1 MRNFLKY
8 TLATIVGVTITG
20 ILGFLLLIGIF
31 SAMLSF
37 SDKPVVVED
46 NSVLMLDFKQQ
57 IVERAVNN
65 PFEGLPIPHIGETG
79 QMGLDDILECIDKAK
94 TDKHIKGIYLNPSVI
109 RAGMA
114 TIEEIRQA
122 LIDFK
127 ESGKFIYAY
136 SDGYSQKAYYLA
148 SVADKV
154 AINPQGMLE
163 LQGLNSKRMF
173 YKHAMEKFGVEMQ
186 VVRHGKFKAA
196 VEPFLLDKMSE
207 ENKLQTL
214 TYLNS
219 IWSQMADGIS
229 ESRGIT
235 TEKIN
240 QLADSVALF
249 LPAEDLVEA
258 GLVDTLMYKDELINQ
273 LKGLTGIDDED
284 DIPAIGVDQ
293 YAKVPA
299 AEQPKF
305 VRDKIAVI
313 YAEGE
318 IDGGDTDGIIS
329 EKLSRTIREARRDS
343 SIKAIVLRVNSPGGS
358 AYGSE
363 VIWREVKLAKETKPV
378 VVSMGDVAASGGY
391 YISAAADTI
400 MADRTTIT
408 GSIGIFGTFPNI
420 GELMHDKIG
429 ITSDAVGTNAN
440 SDLLA
445 YDRPMTGF
453 ERTKLQAYI
462 ERGYDT
468 FITRVADGRSITKE
482 QVDEI
487 GQGRVWASTDAKE
500 RNLVDLYGGVNDAI
514 KIAAQMCG
522 LENYRI
528 TKLPK
533 LPDPLEELVK
543 NFTGEA
549 RTFFMKQELGDQYKI
564 YQKLKEAINS
574 KGIMARMPYDITF
587 E

>member
-8 TLATIVGVTITG
+8 TLATIVGVIISG
-20 ILGFLLLIGIF
+20 IIGFLILIGIF

-37 SDKPVVVED
+37 SDKPVVVKD
-46 NSVLMLDFKQQ
+46 NSVLILDFKKE
-57 IVERAVNN
+57 IVERTADN
-65 PFEGLPIPHIGETG
+65 PLDGLSVPYLGSTG
-79 QMGLDDILECIDKAK
+79 QMGLDDILACIEKAK
-94 TDKHIKGIYLNPSVI
+94 TDDKIKGIYLNPSVI

-114 TIEEIRQA
+114 TVEEIRQA

-136 SDGYSQKAYYLA
+136 GDAYSQKAYYLV

-154 AINPQGMLE
+154 ALNPQGMLE
-163 LQGLNSKRMF
+163 LRGLSSNRTF
-173 YKHAMEKFGVEMQ
+173 YKNAMEKFGVEMQ
-186 VVRHGKFKAA
+186 IIRHGKFKAA
-196 VEPFLLDKMSE
+196 VEPFMLDKMSE
-207 ENKLQTL
+207 ENKLQTR

-219 IWSQMADGIS
+219 IWSQMVTGIA
-229 ESRGIT
+229 ESRGLS

-249 LPAEDLVEA
+249 MPAENLVKS
-258 GLVDTLMYKDELINQ
+258 GLVDTLIYKDELISK
-273 LKGLTGIDDED
+273 LKELTGIEEKDDV
-284 DIPAIGVDQ
+284 PAIGVEK

-299 AEQPKF
+299 AANGKF
-305 VRDKIAVI
+305 ARSKIAVI

-318 IDGGDTDGIIS
+318 IDGGDTGGINS

-343 SIKAIVLRVNSPGGS
+343 SIKAIVFRVNSPGGS

-363 VIWREVKLAKETKPV
+363 VIWREVKLAKEAKPV

-408 GSIGIFGTFPNI
+408 GSIGIFGVFPNI
-420 GELMHDKIG
+420 GELLNDKIG

-440 SDLLA
+440 SNLIPI
-445 YDRPMTGF
+445 DRPLTRF
-453 ERTKLQAYI
+453 ERAKLQAFI

-468 FITRVADGRSITKE
+468 FIGRVAEGRSITKE

-500 RNLVDLYGGVNDAI
+500 RGLVDLYGGVNDAI
-514 KIAAQMCG
+514 KLAAQMCG
-522 LENYRI
+522 LEDYRI
-528 TKLPK
+528 TQLPK
-533 LPDPLEELVK
+533 LPDPLQELMK
-543 NFTGEA
+543 ELTGEA
-549 RTFFMKQELGDQYKI
+549 KTFFMKQELGDQYKI
-564 YQKLKEAINS
+564 YRQLKEAVNAR
-574 KGIMARMPYDITF
+574 GIMARMPYNISF